1 MNLPN
6 VITLVRIVMIPAFVL
21 IYMQYSA
28 WSYAVAAGLFTV
40 AAATDWLDGY
50 LAR

>member
-28 WSYAVAAGLFTV
+28 W
-40 AAATDWLDGY
+40 
-50 LAR
+50 